1 MQVGFSLVVLVCV
14 WGDVFV
20 CVYVLGEGLHLKKCK
35 ESDNLWPQIKRAD
48 AFDMMLIWWT

>member
-35 ESDNLWPQIKRAD
+35 ESDNLWPQIKRTD
-48 AFDMMLIWWT
+48 AFDMMLI